1 MTWRS
6 SDCVDEATRA
16 ELAEIE
22 EDVAEIEES
31 SGVNSVLAP
40 EACGARWVP
49 ERAGEPVPVRRVTQ
63 AYASCLLE
71 QVEGL
76 NPA

>member
-1 MTWRS
+1 MDYGVVYDIWRS

-22 EDVAEIEES
+22 EDVAEIEERF
-31 SGVNSVLAP
+31 GRELGLAP

-49 ERAGEPVPVRRVTQ
+49 ERAG
-63 AYASCLLE
+63 
-71 QVEGL
+71 
-76 NPA
+76 